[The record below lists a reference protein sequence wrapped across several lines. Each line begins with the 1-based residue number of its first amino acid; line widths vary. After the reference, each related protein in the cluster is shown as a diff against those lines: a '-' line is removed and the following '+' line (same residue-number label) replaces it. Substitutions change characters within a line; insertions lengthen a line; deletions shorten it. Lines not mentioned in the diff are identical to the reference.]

1 MDQPRIIIIGG
12 GVAGLGAALRL
23 GRSGR
28 FAPVILERE
37 KQAGGLARSLHF
49 KGVSTDLG
57 PHRLHTELP
66 EVYDLVSEVAAPSLY
81 TVRRKSR
88 IYLRGKYLDYPPK
101 PLEAMAHLGPFR
113 MARFGLSMA
122 AEMLRPEPDEET
134 YETMMR
140 RAFGAGLYNFM
151 LRPYSAKVWKTDPAD
166 IHVDTAKVR
175 VSAGS
180 LMKMAKGLL
189 TGEKKGQET
198 SLKEFRYVKGGV
210 ETLVRHLREHAEAA
224 GAEVKTASEVRALDL
239 EPGPENKP
247 ETWRVRAARV
257 VPGPQPDFGP
267 TAERQDHTAESTAT
281 LVRGDAFVSTAPLP
295 VLMNRLLPAVPEL
308 AEARE
313 ASSSLTYINMIF
325 VLIIVKRKVI
335 SGDNWLY
342 YPDPEFIF
350 NRAYESKTFDPEM
363 GPEDRSV
370 LCVEL
375 TVRPGDDLERESD
388 ESISNEVVDQ
398 MTSTG
403 LFGKDEVD
411 ETLVYRLPYGY
422 PLYSLDY
429 PEKLDTVFAG
439 LRKIK
444 NLLTSGRQG
453 LFNHNNTDHSIL
465 MGLRS
470 ADCLIEHGTA
480 DPADPWYNT
489 VDDFKHFRIV
499 D

>member
-1 MDQPRIIIIGG
+1 MDKPRVIVIGG

-23 GRSGR
+23 GRSGK

-49 KGVSTDLG
+49 KGISTDLG

-101 PLEAMAHLGPFR
+101 PIEAMAHLGPFR
-113 MARFGLSMA
+113 MARFGFSMA
-122 AEMLRPEPDEET
+122 AEMLRPEPEEET

-151 LRPYSAKVWKTDPAD
+151 LRPYSAKVWKTDPSE

-210 ETLVRHLREHAEAA
+210 ETLVRHLREHAENA
-224 GAEVKTASEVRALDL
+224 GAEVRTANEVRALDL
-239 EPGPENKP
+239 EPLPGGEPDA
-247 ETWRVRAARV
+247 WRVRAARV
-257 VPGPQPDFGP
+257 VPGPLPE
-267 TAERQDHTAESTAT
+267 AETGRKDNPAEATAT

-295 VLMNRLLPAVPEL
+295 VLLNDLLPEVPAL
-308 AEARE
+308 AEARL
-313 ASSSLTYINMIF
+313 AADSLTYINMIF
-325 VLIIVKRKVI
+325 VLIIVKRKII

-342 YPDPEFIF
+342 YPDPDFVF
-350 NRAYESKTFDPEM
+350 NRAYESKTFDPDM

-375 TVRPGDDLERESD
+375 TVRPGDALERESD
-388 ESISNEVVDQ
+388 EAISEEVVAQ

-403 LFGKDEVD
+403 LFDKNEVD

-429 PEKLDTVFAG
+429 HERLDTVFAG
-439 LRKIK
+439 LRKVK

-470 ADCLIEHGTA
+470 ADCLIEHGPA
-480 DPADPWYNT
+480 NPADPWYDT
-489 VDDFKHFRIV
+489 VDEFKHFRIV